1 VAQPAQSGASTRDF
15 GFLGFV
21 WRALA
26 SFVLVA
32 ATYNPTGY
40 SYFHWVRGAIN
51 GDTLGP
57 EHFVV
62 GVLVL
67 IGWVVLLVAAQRS
80 LGTLGLVLGALL
92 LGGIVWLMADTGL
105 IKLDSASKM
114 TWAALVTVAILLA
127 IGLSW
132 SHVWR
137 RLTGQL
143 EVDDDN

>member
-1 VAQPAQSGASTRDF
+1 MVRSAQSVSAPREF
-15 GFLGFV
+15 GILSFV
-21 WRALA
+21 WRTLA

-40 SYFHWVRGAIN
+40 SYFHWLRAAIT

-62 GVLVL
+62 GVLVV
-67 IGWVVLLVAAQRS
+67 IGWVVLLVATQRS
-80 LGTLGLVLGALL
+80 LGTLGLVLGGAL
-92 LGGIVWLMADTGL
+92 LGGLVWLMADAGVIT
-105 IKLDSASKM
+105 LDSASKM
-114 TWAALVTVAILLA
+114 TWAALVTLAILLA

-143 EVDDDN
+143 EVDDDD